1 MATVRQL
8 ERLEAHETVT
18 TYTDEVGGRWVTH
31 QSSSEVAYLTLGDR
45 NIAYRF
51 VSVNGM
57 PTHVSVAGIK
67 ASKVY
72 ATPGG
77 VSVIDVEAI
86 SEDEQ
91 ARVRD
96 MFTDML
102 GVNKD
107 EVKFWT

>member
-57 PTHVSVAGIK
+57 SMHVSVAGIK

-91 ARVRD
+91 AQVRE
-96 MFTDML
+96 MFNSML